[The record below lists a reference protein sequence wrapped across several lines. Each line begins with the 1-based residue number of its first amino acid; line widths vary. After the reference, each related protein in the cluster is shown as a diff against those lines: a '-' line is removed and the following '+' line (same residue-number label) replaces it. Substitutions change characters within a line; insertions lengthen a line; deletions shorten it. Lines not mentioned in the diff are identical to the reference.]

1 MPVHDLSS
9 LPWQLA
15 STPRLSWDAA
25 LDDPNRLRDW
35 LPARVPGSIQRDLMA
50 AGRLPDLYQALD
62 LDAVLKGVDAQDWWY
77 RAELPAIP
85 PGQRAWLRFEGIDY
99 QAAVTLDGVELG
111 RGAGM
116 FARRQWE
123 ITPWL
128 AGGPAGLAVRVW
140 GGGSLPRW
148 PASRRLRLQ
157 RRLFDRLQN
166 GIPAFSD
173 RLLTLKAPLHFGWDF
188 APRLLAAG
196 IWDQVS
202 LHTARGAAIIDVWA
216 RAEWGPERGLVI
228 RLEVDSERARRA
240 QVGAS
245 LIPAN
250 FSGDGEE
257 NREWEVEIGSG
268 LQVLHLRWPEAR
280 LQPWA
285 THDRGFPHLYRLLL
299 WLHDADGLLDEAETR
314 VGARTVGWEGT
325 GVVLNGERLF
335 LRGANWI
342 PLDLLRGDEA
352 EDERYR
358 ALLSAAVTAG
368 VNALRVWGGGGR
380 ERQRFYDL
388 CDELGLLVWQEMPIA
403 CVFFDHLPHDAAFLA
418 LAQNET
424 AGIIRKLRG
433 HPSVY
438 VWGGG
443 NEWGPGRHRRLAS
456 ALAEVAHLHDPGRR
470 WLPAS
475 PGPGDSHN
483 WQVWH
488 GKAPP
493 TAYASDPAPLLSEFG
508 LAAPPSVETL
518 ARMLPPDQLWPP
530 GPAWQARKA
539 EVGKLWHYAAGA
551 RGATHLQSASHL
563 HPFVSASQQA
573 QADGLQ
579 TGIEVYRL
587 REGAAGCFIWQ
598 WNEPWPAICW
608 SLIPYWGPPKPAYAQ
623 VARSYAPLA
632 PLARLLPDRIEL
644 WLVNDRLESP
654 GVCRLVVRLETAGAG
669 EVLWEGEVAP
679 PANRRARAAV
689 IARPAVRAQ
698 EDARLHLHLTGPS
711 LDAGNSYDLTRAWP
725 SPSGWPPLGWLRSR
739 VKAWLLR

>member
-15 STPRLSWDAA
+15 STSRLPWDAP
-25 LDDPNRLRDW
+25 LDDPNRLSDW

-85 PGQRAWLRFEGIDY
+85 PGQRGWLRFEGIDY
-99 QAAVTLDGVELG
+99 QAAVSLKSTDQAAACGHDRNHPHSVMLSGSITQGCCSDQPAKHLPVSDFPGNDVELG

-123 ITPWL
+123 VTAWL

-157 RRLFDRLQN
+157 RRLFGRLQN
-166 GIPAFSD
+166 SIPAFSD

-196 IWDQVS
+196 IWDEVS
-202 LHTARGAAIIDVWA
+202 LHTARGAAIMDVWA

-240 QVGAS
+240 TVGAS

-250 FSGDGEE
+250 FSGGGEE
-257 NREWEVEIGSG
+257 NREWVVEIGSG
-268 LQVLHLRWPEAR
+268 LQVIHLRWPEAR
-280 LQPWA
+280 PRPWA
-285 THDRGFPHLYRLLL
+285 THDRGFPHLYRLRL
-299 WLHDADGLLDEAETR
+299 WLRDAGGLLDEAETR

-335 LRGANWI
+335 LRGVNWV

-358 ALLSAAVTAG
+358 ALLAAAVTAG

-403 CVFFDHLPHDAAFLA
+403 CVFFDHLPDDAAFLA

-456 ALAEVAHLHDPGRR
+456 ALAEVARRHDPGRR

-488 GKAPP
+488 GNASPA
-493 TAYASDPAPLLSEFG
+493 AYAADPAPLLSEFG
-508 LAAPPSVETL
+508 LAAPPSVDAL

-539 EVGKLWHYAAGA
+539 EVGKLWHYAVGA

-563 HPFVSASQQA
+563 HAFISASQQA

-623 VARSYAPLA
+623 VARSYAPG
-632 PLARLLPDRIEL
+632 P
-644 WLVNDRLESP
+644 
-654 GVCRLVVRLETAGAG
+654 AGPAVPRPHRALAG
-669 EVLWEGEVAP
+669 ERQVG
-679 PANRRARAAV
+679 
-689 IARPAVRAQ
+689 IAG
-698 EDARLHLHLTGPS
+698 RL
-711 LDAGNSYDLTRAWP
+711 
-725 SPSGWPPLGWLRSR
+725 
-739 VKAWLLR
+739 